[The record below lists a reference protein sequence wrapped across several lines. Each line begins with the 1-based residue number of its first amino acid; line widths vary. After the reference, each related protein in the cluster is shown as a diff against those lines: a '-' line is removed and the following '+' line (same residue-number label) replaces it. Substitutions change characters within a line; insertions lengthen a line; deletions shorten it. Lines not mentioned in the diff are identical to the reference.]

1 MPFSKRKKTSPS
13 KQKRFFWYLLIAG
26 LVAVNLFL
34 LYKKYREDIALQK
47 AEKAYYNAFGIDIP
61 ASYTIHGIDVS
72 NHQGY
77 INWKMVKDMDVQG
90 QKIGFAFIKAT
101 EGLNDE
107 DKQFK
112 RNWQMAATAAMP
124 KGAYHFFL
132 ATKSGKKQAANFIR
146 SVQLLPG
153 DFPPVLDIE
162 QLYGVKPALMRK
174 RVKECLDSLETY
186 YKVKPI
192 IYSYVDFYTNYLGKE
207 FDAYPLWVAHYF
219 AANQP
224 RINRKWIIWQHSEQ
238 GRVNGIASTV
248 DFNAFNG
255 DTALLKSLLIK

>member
-1 MPFSKRKKTSPS
+1 MPVRKNNK
-13 KQKRFFWYLLIAG
+13 KQALKNKNIYWYLFFLVFIAFIF
-26 LVAVNLFL
+26 FL
-34 LYKKYREDIALQK
+34 LYSKYKKDIAISN
-47 AEKAYYNAFGIDIP
+47 ANNAYYNAFGINIP

-72 NHQGY
+72 NYQGY
-77 INWKMVKDMDVQG
+77 INWKMVKEMDANG

-101 EGLNDE
+101 EGLNDI

-112 RNWQMAATAAMP
+112 RNWQLATEANMP

-132 ATKSGKKQAANFIR
+132 ATKNGNKQATNFIK
-146 SVQLLPG
+146 SVQLSQG

-174 RVKECLDSLETY
+174 RVKECLDSLEAH

-207 FDAYPLWVAHYF
+207 FDEYPLWIAHYF
-219 AANQP
+219 AQDQP
-224 RINRKWIIWQHSEQ
+224 RINRNWIIWQHSEQ
-238 GRVNGIASTV
+238 GRVNGIASPV
-248 DFNAFNG
+248 DFNVLNG
-255 DTALLKSLLIK
+255 DTIVFKNVLIK